1 MFLSLCKDNSN
12 LLLKNKKLHINFKYL
27 SSIFILFFLA
37 SCGSF
42 DSSSLVSSDGIYAG
56 NESSKEILK
65 PKSDY
70 FKNYFSDESSK
81 YDLNLLESDSL
92 NFDSYI
98 ISSDDLVYSDNNP
111 SWGDIP
117 TSVDYVIDYRGY
129 NYRNRFYSPYFSY
142 YDPFYRYNYPFAV
155 NPYFFRYSYGG
166 WYPYMSFG
174 YFSPYYYYA
183 FNSPYYNPYWR
194 WGRRGW
200 YDNLYGYDIHD
211 NYRNNTNV
219 SYNRGR
225 RGSSSNVVVYSN
237 GRSSTANDSEIDNDR
252 VRNYNKTREIIH
264 NIGDSG
270 SNSNS
275 SARTYLDPRTSNM
288 NGSRNLRNYINSG
301 VLSNQ
306 GGKNSSTPSP
316 SKRYYND
323 PYSNSSSSWGL
334 SGRSGNS
341 NQSRNA
347 SSRSSSSSNWVN
359 PSSSSRSSSSSSMG
373 GRSYNYSSSSSGG
386 VSTSSGRSSS
396 SSSRSGG
403 IRD

>member
-27 SSIFILFFLA
+27 SSIFILFVLV

-92 NFDSYI
+92 NFDSYL
-98 ISSDDLVYSDNNP
+98 ISSDDIVYSDNNP

-117 TSVDYVIDYRGY
+117 TSVDYVLDYRGY
-129 NYRNRFYSPYFSY
+129 NYRSRFYSPYFSY
-142 YDPFYRYNYPFAV
+142 YDPFYRYHYPYAV

-183 FNSPYYNPYWR
+183 FNSPYYSPYWR

-252 VRNYNKTREIIH
+252 VRNYNKTREIIN

-270 SNSNS
+270 SSSNS

-306 GGKNSSTPSP
+306 GGKNSTTPSP

-403 IRD
+403 IRN

>member
-1 MFLSLCKDNSN
+1 M
-12 LLLKNKKLHINFKYL
+12 KNKKLHINFKYL
-27 SSIFILFFLA
+27 SSIFILFVLV

-92 NFDSYI
+92 NFDSYL
-98 ISSDDLVYSDNNP
+98 ISSDDIVYSDNNP

-117 TSVDYVIDYRGY
+117 TSVDYVLDYRGY
-129 NYRNRFYSPYFSY
+129 NYRSRFYSPYFSY
-142 YDPFYRYNYPFAV
+142 YDPFYIYNYPFAV

-166 WYPYMSFG
+166 WYPYMGFG
-174 YFSPYYYYA
+174 YFPPYYYHA
-183 FNSPYYNPYWR
+183 FNSQYYNPYLR

-200 YDNLYGYDIHD
+200 YDNQYGYDIHD

-237 GRSSTANDSEIDNDR
+237 GRSSTANDSEIDKDR
-252 VRNYNKTREIIH
+252 VRNYNKTREIIN
-264 NIGDSG
+264 NIGDSR
-270 SNSNS
+270 SSSNS
-275 SARTYLDPRTSNM
+275 SARIYLDPQTSNM
-288 NGSRNLRNYINSG
+288 NGSRKLRNYINSG

-306 GGKNSSTPSP
+306 VGKSSSTPSP

-334 SGRSGNS
+334 SGRNS
-341 NQSRNA
+341 NSNLSRNA
-347 SSRSSSSSNWVN
+347 SSRTSSSSNWVN

>member
-12 LLLKNKKLHINFKYL
+12 QLLKNKKLNINFKYL
-27 SSIFILFFLA
+27 SVIFILIILA

-70 FKNYFSDESSK
+70 FKNYFSDESSR
-81 YDLNLLESDSL
+81 YNINLLESDSL
-92 NFDSYI
+92 NFDSYLM
-98 ISSDDLVYSDNNP
+98 SSDDIVYSDNNP

-117 TSVDYVIDYRGY
+117 TSVDYVLDYREF

-142 YDPFYRYNYPFAV
+142 YDPFYRYHYPFSI

-174 YFSPYYYYA
+174 YFSPYY
-183 FNSPYYNPYWR
+183 SPYWS
-194 WGRRGW
+194 WGRRGL
-200 YDNLYGYDIHD
+200 YNNVYGYDIHD

-225 RGSSSNVVVYSN
+225 RGSSSNVVVYSD
-237 GRSSTANDSEIDNDR
+237 GRSSTANNPDTDSER
-252 VRNYNKTREIIH
+252 VRNYNKTREVIK

-270 SNSNS
+270 SSSNSN
-275 SARTYLDPRTSNM
+275 ARTYLDPRSSNM
-288 NGSRNLRNYINSG
+288 NGSRNLRNYINNG
-301 VLSNQ
+301 VISNQ
-306 GGKNSSTPSP
+306 NSKNSSTPST

-323 PYSNSSSSWGL
+323 PYMNPRSSWGL
-334 SGRSGNS
+334 SGRNDNS
-341 NQSRNA
+341 NLSRNA
-347 SSRSSSSSNWVN
+347 SSRSSSGSNWVN
-359 PSSSSRSSSSSSMG
+359 PSSSSRSSSSSSSTG

-386 VSTSSGRSSS
+386 VSTNSGRSSS

>member
-12 LLLKNKKLHINFKYL
+12 QLLKNKKLNINFKYL
-27 SSIFILFFLA
+27 SVIFILIILA

-70 FKNYFSDESSK
+70 FKNYFSDESSR
-81 YDLNLLESDSL
+81 YNINLLESDSL
-92 NFDSYI
+92 NFDSYLM
-98 ISSDDLVYSDNNP
+98 SSDDIVYSDNNP

-117 TSVDYVIDYRGY
+117 TSVDYVLDYRGF

-142 YDPFYRYNYPFAV
+142 YDPFYRYHYPFSI

-174 YFSPYYYYA
+174 YFSPYY
-183 FNSPYYNPYWR
+183 SPYWS
-194 WGRRGW
+194 WGRRGL
-200 YDNLYGYDIHD
+200 YNNVYGYDIHD

-225 RGSSSNVVVYSN
+225 RGSSSNVVVYSD
-237 GRSSTANDSEIDNDR
+237 GRSSTANNPDTDSER
-252 VRNYNKTREIIH
+252 VRNYNKTREVIK

-270 SNSNS
+270 SSSNSN
-275 SARTYLDPRTSNM
+275 ARTYLDPRSSNM
-288 NGSRNLRNYINSG
+288 NGSRNLRNYINNG
-301 VLSNQ
+301 VISNQ
-306 GGKNSSTPSP
+306 NSKSSSTPST

-323 PYSNSSSSWGL
+323 PYMNPRSSWGL
-334 SGRSGNS
+334 SGRNDNS
-341 NQSRNA
+341 NLSRNA
-347 SSRSSSSSNWVN
+347 SSRSSSGSNWVN
-359 PSSSSRSSSSSSMG
+359 PSSSSRSSSSSSSTG

-386 VSTSSGRSSS
+386 VSTNSGRSSS

>member
-1 MFLSLCKDNSN
+1 MKD
-12 LLLKNKKLHINFKYL
+12 
-27 SSIFILFFLA
+27 
-37 SCGSF
+37 
-42 DSSSLVSSDGIYAG
+42 
-56 NESSKEILK
+56 
-65 PKSDY
+65 
-70 FKNYFSDESSK
+70 FKNYFSEESSK
-81 YDLNLLESDSL
+81 YNLNLLESDSL
-92 NFDSYI
+92 NFDSYL
-98 ISSDDLVYSDNNP
+98 ISSDDIVYSDNNP

-117 TSVDYVIDYRGY
+117 TSVDYVLDYRGY
-129 NYRNRFYSPYFSY
+129 NYRSRFYSPYFSY
-142 YDPFYRYNYPFAV
+142 YDPFYSYHYPYAV

-183 FNSPYYNPYWR
+183 FNSPYYDPYWR

-237 GRSSTANDSEIDNDR
+237 GRSSTANDSDIDNER
-252 VRNYNKTREIIH
+252 VRNYNKTREIIN

-270 SNSNS
+270 SSSNS
-275 SARTYLDPRTSNM
+275 SARTYFDPRTSNM

-301 VLSNQ
+301 ALSNQ
-306 GGKNSSTPSP
+306 VGKSSSTPSP

-323 PYSNSSSSWGL
+323 PYSNSNSSWGL
-334 SGRSGNS
+334 SGRNGNS
-341 NQSRNA
+341 NLSRNA
-347 SSRSSSSSNWVN
+347 ASRSSSSSNWVN

>member
-1 MFLSLCKDNSN
+1 LFLYLCKDNSN

-27 SSIFILFFLA
+27 SSIFILFVLV

-92 NFDSYI
+92 NFDSYL
-98 ISSDDLVYSDNNP
+98 ISSDDIVYSDNNP

-117 TSVDYVIDYRGY
+117 TSVDYVLDYRGY
-129 NYRNRFYSPYFSY
+129 NYRSRFYSPYFSY
-142 YDPFYRYNYPFAV
+142 YDPFYRYHYPYAV
-155 NPYFFRYSYGG
+155 NPYFFRYSYVG

-183 FNSPYYNPYWR
+183 FNSPYYSPYWR

-252 VRNYNKTREIIH
+252 VRNYNKTREIIN

-270 SNSNS
+270 SSSNS

-306 GGKNSSTPSP
+306 GGKNSTTPSP

-403 IRD
+403 IRN

>member
-27 SSIFILFFLA
+27 SSIFILIILA

-42 DSSSLVSSDGIYAG
+42 DSSSLVSSDGIYSG

-92 NFDSYI
+92 NFDSYL
-98 ISSDDLVYSDNNP
+98 ISSDDIVYSDNNP

-117 TSVDYVIDYRGY
+117 TSVDYVLDYRGY
-129 NYRNRFYSPYFSY
+129 NYRSRFYSPYFSY
-142 YDPFYRYNYPFAV
+142 YDPFYRYHYPYAV

-252 VRNYNKTREIIH
+252 VRNYNKTREIIN

-270 SNSNS
+270 SSSNS

-306 GGKNSSTPSP
+306 GGKNSTTPSP

-403 IRD
+403 IRN

>member
-27 SSIFILFFLA
+27 SSIFILYVLV

-92 NFDSYI
+92 NFDSYL
-98 ISSDDLVYSDNNP
+98 ISSDDIVYSDNNP

-117 TSVDYVIDYRGY
+117 TSVDYVLDYRGY
-129 NYRNRFYSPYFSY
+129 NYRSRFYSPYFSY
-142 YDPFYRYNYPFAV
+142 YDPFYRYHYPYAV

-183 FNSPYYNPYWR
+183 FNSPYYSPYWR

-211 NYRNNTNV
+211 NYRNNTNI

-252 VRNYNKTREIIH
+252 VRNYNKTREIIN

-270 SNSNS
+270 SSSNS

-306 GGKNSSTPSP
+306 GGKNSTTPSP

-403 IRD
+403 IRN

>member
-1 MFLSLCKDNSN
+1 MFLSLCKDNLN

-42 DSSSLVSSDGIYAG
+42 DSSSLVSSDGIYSG
-56 NESSKEILK
+56 NESSKETLK

-92 NFDSYI
+92 NFDSYL
-98 ISSDDLVYSDNNP
+98 ISSDDIVYSDNNP

-117 TSVDYVIDYRGY
+117 TSVDYVLDYRGY
-129 NYRNRFYSPYFSY
+129 NYRSRFYSPYFSY
-142 YDPFYRYNYPFAV
+142 YDPFYRYHYPYAV

-183 FNSPYYNPYWR
+183 FNSPYYSPYWR

-252 VRNYNKTREIIH
+252 VRNYNKTREIIN

-270 SNSNS
+270 SSSNS
-275 SARTYLDPRTSNM
+275 SARTYLDPGTSNM

-306 GGKNSSTPSP
+306 GGKNSTTPSP

-403 IRD
+403 IRN

>member
-27 SSIFILFFLA
+27 SSIFILIILT

-92 NFDSYI
+92 NFDSYL
-98 ISSDDLVYSDNNP
+98 ISSDDIVYSDNNP

-117 TSVDYVIDYRGY
+117 TSVDYVLDYRGY
-129 NYRNRFYSPYFSY
+129 NYRSRFYSPYFSY
-142 YDPFYRYNYPFAV
+142 YDPFYRYHYPFAV

-200 YDNLYGYDIHD
+200 YDNLYGYCLLYTSPSPRD
-211 NYRNNTNV
+211 RT
-219 SYNRGR
+219 
-225 RGSSSNVVVYSN
+225 
-237 GRSSTANDSEIDNDR
+237 RSR
-252 VRNYNKTREIIH
+252 MP
-264 NIGDSG
+264 
-270 SNSNS
+270 S
-275 SARTYLDPRTSNM
+275 SA
-288 NGSRNLRNYINSG
+288 
-301 VLSNQ
+301 
-306 GGKNSSTPSP
+306 
-316 SKRYYND
+316 
-323 PYSNSSSSWGL
+323 
-334 SGRSGNS
+334 
-341 NQSRNA
+341 
-347 SSRSSSSSNWVN
+347 
-359 PSSSSRSSSSSSMG
+359 
-373 GRSYNYSSSSSGG
+373 
-386 VSTSSGRSSS
+386 
-396 SSSRSGG
+396 
-403 IRD
+403 

>member
-1 MFLSLCKDNSN
+1 
-12 LLLKNKKLHINFKYL
+12 LKNKKLHINFKYL
-27 SSIFILFFLA
+27 SSIFILIILA

-42 DSSSLVSSDGIYAG
+42 DSSSLVSSDGIYSG

-92 NFDSYI
+92 NFDSYL
-98 ISSDDLVYSDNNP
+98 ISSDDIVYSDNNP

-117 TSVDYVIDYRGY
+117 TSVDYVLDYRGY
-129 NYRNRFYSPYFSY
+129 NYRSRFYSPYFSY
-142 YDPFYRYNYPFAV
+142 YDPFYRYHYPYAV

-252 VRNYNKTREIIH
+252 VRNYNKTREIIN

-270 SNSNS
+270 SSSNS

-306 GGKNSSTPSP
+306 GGKNSTTPSP

-403 IRD
+403 IRN

>member
-27 SSIFILFFLA
+27 SSIFILFILA

-42 DSSSLVSSDGIYAG
+42 DSSSLISSDGIYAG

-92 NFDSYI
+92 NFDSYL
-98 ISSDDLVYSDNNP
+98 ISSDDIVYSDNNP

-117 TSVDYVIDYRGY
+117 TSVDYVLDYRGY
-129 NYRNRFYSPYFSY
+129 NYRSRFYSPYFSY
-142 YDPFYRYNYPFAV
+142 YDPFYRYHYPYAV

-252 VRNYNKTREIIH
+252 VRNYNKTREIIN

-270 SNSNS
+270 SSSNS

-306 GGKNSSTPSP
+306 GGKNSTTPSP

-403 IRD
+403 IRN

>member
-27 SSIFILFFLA
+27 SAIFILIILA

-42 DSSSLVSSDGIYAG
+42 DSSSLVSSDGIYSG

-92 NFDSYI
+92 NFDSYL
-98 ISSDDLVYSDNNP
+98 ISSDDIVYSDNNP

-117 TSVDYVIDYRGY
+117 TSVDYVLDYRGY
-129 NYRNRFYSPYFSY
+129 NYRSRFYSPYFSY
-142 YDPFYRYNYPFAV
+142 YDPFYRYHYPYAV

-183 FNSPYYNPYWR
+183 FNSPYYSPYWR

-252 VRNYNKTREIIH
+252 VRNYNKTREIIN

-270 SNSNS
+270 SSSNS

-306 GGKNSSTPSP
+306 GGKNSTTPSP

-334 SGRSGNS
+334 SGRSSNS

-403 IRD
+403 IRN

>member
-27 SSIFILFFLA
+27 SSIFILFVLV

-92 NFDSYI
+92 NFDSYL
-98 ISSDDLVYSDNNP
+98 ISSDDIVYSDNNP

-117 TSVDYVIDYRGY
+117 TSVDYVLDYRGY
-129 NYRNRFYSPYFSY
+129 NYRSRFYSPYFSY
-142 YDPFYRYNYPFAV
+142 YDPFYRYHYPYAV

-166 WYPYMSFG
+166 WYPYMTFG

-183 FNSPYYNPYWR
+183 FNSPYYSPYWR

-252 VRNYNKTREIIH
+252 VRNYNKTREIIN

-270 SNSNS
+270 SSSNS
-275 SARTYLDPRTSNM
+275 SARTYLDPGTSNM

-306 GGKNSSTPSP
+306 GGKNSTTPSP

-334 SGRSGNS
+334 SGRSSNS

-403 IRD
+403 IRN

>member
-1 MFLSLCKDNSN
+1 MLLSLCKDNSN

-92 NFDSYI
+92 NFDSYL
-98 ISSDDLVYSDNNP
+98 ISSDDIVYSDNNP

-117 TSVDYVIDYRGY
+117 TSVDYVLDYRGY
-129 NYRNRFYSPYFSY
+129 NYRSRFYSPYFSY
-142 YDPFYRYNYPFAV
+142 YDPFYIYNYPFAV

-174 YFSPYYYYA
+174 YFPPYYYHA
-183 FNSPYYNPYWR
+183 FNSQYYNPYLR

-200 YDNLYGYDIHD
+200 YDNQYGYDIHD

-237 GRSSTANDSEIDNDR
+237 GRSSTANDSEIDKDR
-252 VRNYNKTREIIH
+252 VRNYNKTREIIN
-264 NIGDSG
+264 NIGDSR
-270 SNSNS
+270 SSSNS
-275 SARTYLDPRTSNM
+275 SARTYLDPQTSNM
-288 NGSRNLRNYINSG
+288 NGSRKLRNYINSG

-306 GGKNSSTPSP
+306 VGKSSSTPSP

-334 SGRSGNS
+334 SGRNS
-341 NQSRNA
+341 NSNLSRNA
-347 SSRSSSSSNWVN
+347 SSRTSSSSNWVN

>member
-1 MFLSLCKDNSN
+1 M
-12 LLLKNKKLHINFKYL
+12 KNKKLHINFKYL
-27 SSIFILFFLA
+27 SAIFILIILA

-42 DSSSLVSSDGIYAG
+42 DSSSLVSSDGIYSG
-56 NESSKEILK
+56 NESSKETLK

-70 FKNYFSDESSK
+70 FKNYFSEESSK

-92 NFDSYI
+92 NFDSYL
-98 ISSDDLVYSDNNP
+98 ISSDDIVYSNNNP

-117 TSVDYVIDYRGY
+117 TSVDYVLDYRGY
-129 NYRNRFYSPYFSY
+129 NYRSRFYSAYFSY
-142 YDPFYRYNYPFAV
+142 YDPFYRYHYPYAV

-166 WYPYMSFG
+166 WYPYMTFG

-183 FNSPYYNPYWR
+183 FNSPYYSPYWR

-252 VRNYNKTREIIH
+252 VRNYNKTREIIN

-270 SNSNS
+270 SSSNS
-275 SARTYLDPRTSNM
+275 SARTYLDPGTSNM

-306 GGKNSSTPSP
+306 GGKNSTTPSP

-403 IRD
+403 IRN

>member
-27 SSIFILFFLA
+27 SSIFILFVLV

-92 NFDSYI
+92 NFDSYL
-98 ISSDDLVYSDNNP
+98 ISSDDIVYSDNNP

-117 TSVDYVIDYRGY
+117 TSVDYVLDYRGY
-129 NYRNRFYSPYFSY
+129 NYRSRFYSPYFSY
-142 YDPFYRYNYPFAV
+142 YDPFYRYHYPYAV

-252 VRNYNKTREIIH
+252 VRNYNKTREIIN

-270 SNSNS
+270 SSSNS

-306 GGKNSSTPSP
+306 GGKNSTTPSP

-403 IRD
+403 IRN

>member
-1 MFLSLCKDNSN
+1 M
-12 LLLKNKKLHINFKYL
+12 KNKKLHINFKYL
-27 SSIFILFFLA
+27 SVIFILIVLV

-42 DSSSLVSSDGIYAG
+42 DSSSLVSSDGIYAS
-56 NESSKEILK
+56 NESIKETLK

-81 YDLNLLESDSL
+81 YNLNLLESDSI
-92 NFDSYI
+92 NFDSYLM
-98 ISSDDLVYSDNNP
+98 SSDDIVYSDNNP

-117 TSVDYVIDYRGY
+117 SSVDYVLDYREF
-129 NYRNRFYSPYFSY
+129 NYRSRLYSPYFSY
-142 YDPFYRYNYPFAV
+142 YDPFYRYHYPFAV

-174 YFSPYYYYA
+174 YFSPYY
-183 FNSPYYNPYWR
+183 SPFWR
-194 WGRRGW
+194 WGRRGL
-200 YDNLYGYDIHD
+200 YNNLYGYDIQN

-225 RGSSSNVVVYSN
+225 RGSSSNVVVYSD
-237 GRSSTANDSEIDNDR
+237 GRSSTANNPDTDSER
-252 VRNYNKTREIIH
+252 VRNYNKTIEIIK

-270 SNSNS
+270 SSSNSN
-275 SARTYLDPRTSNM
+275 ARTYLDPRSSNM
-288 NGSRNLRNYINSG
+288 NGSRNLRNYINNG
-301 VLSNQ
+301 VISNQ
-306 GGKNSSTPSP
+306 SSKSSSTPST

-323 PYSNSSSSWGL
+323 PYSNPRSSWGL
-334 SGRSGNS
+334 SGRNGNS
-341 NQSRNA
+341 NLSRNA

-359 PSSSSRSSSSSSMG
+359 PSSSSRSSSSSSSIG
-373 GRSYNYSSSSSGG
+373 GRSLNYSSSSSGG
-386 VSTSSGRSSS
+386 VSTNSGRSSS

>member
-1 MFLSLCKDNSN
+1 M
-12 LLLKNKKLHINFKYL
+12 KNKKLHINFKYL

-92 NFDSYI
+92 NFDSYL
-98 ISSDDLVYSDNNP
+98 ISSDDIVYSDNNP

-117 TSVDYVIDYRGY
+117 TSVDYVLDYRGY
-129 NYRNRFYSPYFSY
+129 NYRSRFYSPYFSY
-142 YDPFYRYNYPFAV
+142 YDPFYIYNYPFAV

-166 WYPYMSFG
+166 WYPYMGFG
-174 YFSPYYYYA
+174 YFPPYYYHA
-183 FNSPYYNPYWR
+183 FNSQYYNPYLR

-200 YDNLYGYDIHD
+200 YDNQYGYDIHD

-237 GRSSTANDSEIDNDR
+237 GRSSTANDSEIDKDR
-252 VRNYNKTREIIH
+252 VRNYNKTREIIN
-264 NIGDSG
+264 NIGDSR
-270 SNSNS
+270 SSSNS
-275 SARTYLDPRTSNM
+275 SARIYLDPQTSNM
-288 NGSRNLRNYINSG
+288 NGSRKLRNYINSG

-306 GGKNSSTPSP
+306 VGKSSSTPSP

-334 SGRSGNS
+334 SGRNS
-341 NQSRNA
+341 NSNLSRNA
-347 SSRSSSSSNWVN
+347 SSRTSSSSNWVN

-403 IRD
+403 IRN

>member
-27 SSIFILFFLA
+27 SSIFILIILT

-92 NFDSYI
+92 NFDSYL
-98 ISSDDLVYSDNNP
+98 ISSDDIVYSDNNP

-117 TSVDYVIDYRGY
+117 TSVDYVLDYRGY
-129 NYRNRFYSPYFSY
+129 NYRSRFYSPYFSY
-142 YDPFYRYNYPFAV
+142 YDPFYRYHYPYAV

-183 FNSPYYNPYWR
+183 FNSPYYSPYWR

-252 VRNYNKTREIIH
+252 VRNYNKTREIIN

-270 SNSNS
+270 SSSNS

-334 SGRSGNS
+334 SGRNGNS
-341 NQSRNA
+341 NLSRNA

-403 IRD
+403 IRN

>member
-27 SSIFILFFLA
+27 SSIFILFVLV

-92 NFDSYI
+92 NFDSYL
-98 ISSDDLVYSDNNP
+98 ISSDDIVYSDNNP

-117 TSVDYVIDYRGY
+117 TSVDYVLDYRGY
-129 NYRNRFYSPYFSY
+129 NYRSRFYSPYFSY
-142 YDPFYRYNYPFAV
+142 YDPFYRYHYPYAV

-183 FNSPYYNPYWR
+183 FNSPYYSPYWR

-252 VRNYNKTREIIH
+252 VRNYNKTREIIN

-270 SNSNS
+270 SSSNS
-275 SARTYLDPRTSNM
+275 RARTYLDPGTSNM

-306 GGKNSSTPSP
+306 GGKNSTTPSP

-334 SGRSGNS
+334 SGRSSNS

-359 PSSSSRSSSSSSMG
+359 PSSSRSSSSSSMG

-403 IRD
+403 IRN

>member
-27 SSIFILFFLA
+27 SSIFILIILA

-42 DSSSLVSSDGIYAG
+42 DSSSLVSSDGIYSR

-70 FKNYFSDESSK
+70 FKNYFSDESNK

-92 NFDSYI
+92 NFDSYL
-98 ISSDDLVYSDNNP
+98 ISSDDIVYSDNNP

-117 TSVDYVIDYRGY
+117 TSVDYVLDYRGY
-129 NYRNRFYSPYFSY
+129 NYRSRFYSPYFSY
-142 YDPFYRYNYPFAV
+142 YDPFYRYHYPYAV

-252 VRNYNKTREIIH
+252 VRNYNKTREIIN

-270 SNSNS
+270 SSSNS

-306 GGKNSSTPSP
+306 GGKNSTTPSP

-403 IRD
+403 IRN

>member
-1 MFLSLCKDNSN
+1 MF
-12 LLLKNKKLHINFKYL
+12 FMV
-27 SSIFILFFLA
+27 FLV

-42 DSSSLVSSDGIYAG
+42 DSSSLLSSDGIYAG
-56 NESSKEILK
+56 NKSSSETLK

-70 FKNYFSDESSK
+70 FKNYFNDEASK
-81 YDLNLLESDSL
+81 YNFSISDSDSL
-92 NFDSYI
+92 NLDSFL
-98 ISSDDLVYSDNNP
+98 ISSNDITYSDNNP

-117 TSVDYVIDYRGY
+117 NSVDYVLDYRRH

-142 YDPFYRYNYPFAV
+142 YDPFYRYYYPFAV
-155 NPYFFRYSYGG
+155 NPYFFRFSYGG

-174 YFSPYYYYA
+174 YFSPHYYYA

-211 NYRNNTNV
+211 NYRNDRNL

-237 GRSSTANDSEIDNDR
+237 GRSSTANDSEIDNER
-252 VRNYNKTREIIH
+252 VRNYNKTREIIN

-270 SNSNS
+270 SSSNS
-275 SARTYLDPRTSNM
+275 SGRTYIDPRTSNM

-306 GGKNSSTPSP
+306 GGKSSSTPSP

-323 PYSNSSSSWGL
+323 PYSSSSSSWGL
-334 SGRSGNS
+334 SGRNGNS
-341 NQSRNA
+341 NLSRNA

-359 PSSSSRSSSSSSMG
+359 PSSSSRSSSSSSTG

-403 IRD
+403 GIRD

>member
-27 SSIFILFFLA
+27 SSIFILFVLV

-92 NFDSYI
+92 NFDSYL
-98 ISSDDLVYSDNNP
+98 ISSDDIVYSDNNP

-117 TSVDYVIDYRGY
+117 TSVDYVLDYRGY
-129 NYRNRFYSPYFSY
+129 NYRSRFYSPYFSY
-142 YDPFYRYNYPFAV
+142 YDPFYRYHYPYAV

-166 WYPYMSFG
+166 WYPYMTFG

-183 FNSPYYNPYWR
+183 FNSPYYSPYWR

-252 VRNYNKTREIIH
+252 VRNYNKTREIIN

-270 SNSNS
+270 SSSNS
-275 SARTYLDPRTSNM
+275 SARTYLDPGTSNM

-306 GGKNSSTPSP
+306 GGKNSTTPSP

-403 IRD
+403 IRN

>member
-27 SSIFILFFLA
+27 SSIFILFILA

-92 NFDSYI
+92 NFDSYL
-98 ISSDDLVYSDNNP
+98 ISSDDIVYSDNNP

-117 TSVDYVIDYRGY
+117 TSVDYVLDYRGY
-129 NYRNRFYSPYFSY
+129 NYRSRFYSPYFSY
-142 YDPFYRYNYPFAV
+142 YDPFYRYHYPYAV

-252 VRNYNKTREIIH
+252 VRNYNKTREIIN

-270 SNSNS
+270 SSSNS

-306 GGKNSSTPSP
+306 GGKNSTTPSP

-403 IRD
+403 IRN

>member
-1 MFLSLCKDNSN
+1 MFLSLCKDNSIE
-12 LLLKNKKLHINFKYL
+12 LLKNKKIHINFKFL
-27 SSIFILFFLA
+27 SALFTVLLV

-42 DSSSLVSSDGIYAG
+42 DSSSLVSSDGIYSG
-56 NESSKEILK
+56 NENSTETLK

-70 FKNYFSDESSK
+70 FKNYFNDEASK
-81 YDLNLLESDSL
+81 YNFSQSESDSL
-92 NFDSYI
+92 NLDSFLINSNDIAYT
-98 ISSDDLVYSDNNP
+98 DNNP

-117 TSVDYVIDYRGY
+117 SSVDYIIDYSGY

-142 YDPFYRYNYPFAV
+142 YDPFYSYYYPFRM
-155 NPYFFRYSYGG
+155 NPFYFGYSFVG
-166 WYPYMSFG
+166 WYPYIG
-174 YFSPYYYYA
+174 YGHFSPHFYYA
-183 FNSPYYNPYWR
+183 FNSPYHNPYWK

-200 YDNLYGYDIHD
+200 YDNLYGYDIHE
-211 NYRNNTNV
+211 NYRKNSNV

-237 GRSSTANDSEIDNDR
+237 GRSSIANDSEIDNER
-252 VRNYNKTREIIH
+252 VRNYNKTREIIN

-270 SNSNS
+270 SSSNS
-275 SARTYLDPRTSNM
+275 STRKYLDPRTSNM

-306 GGKNSSTPSP
+306 GGKSSSTSSP

-334 SGRSGNS
+334 SGRNGNS
-341 NQSRNA
+341 NLSRNTL
-347 SSRSSSSSNWVN
+347 SRSSSSSNWVN
-359 PSSSSRSSSSSSMG
+359 PSSSSRSSSSSSTS

>member
-27 SSIFILFFLA
+27 SSIFILIILG

-92 NFDSYI
+92 NFDSYL
-98 ISSDDLVYSDNNP
+98 ISSDDIVYSDNNP

-117 TSVDYVIDYRGY
+117 TSVDYVLDYRGY
-129 NYRNRFYSPYFSY
+129 NYRSRFYSPYFSY
-142 YDPFYRYNYPFAV
+142 YDPFYRYHYPYAV

-237 GRSSTANDSEIDNDR
+237 GRSSTPNESEIDNDR
-252 VRNYNKTREIIH
+252 VRNYNKTREIIN
-264 NIGDSG
+264 NIGDPG
-270 SNSNS
+270 SSSNS

-306 GGKNSSTPSP
+306 GGKNSTTPSP

-403 IRD
+403 IRN

>member
-27 SSIFILFFLA
+27 SSIFILFVLV

-92 NFDSYI
+92 NFDSYL
-98 ISSDDLVYSDNNP
+98 ISSDDIVYSDNNP

-117 TSVDYVIDYRGY
+117 TSVDYVLDYRGY
-129 NYRNRFYSPYFSY
+129 NYRSRFYSPYFSY
-142 YDPFYRYNYPFAV
+142 YDPFYRYHYPYAV

-183 FNSPYYNPYWR
+183 FNSPYYSPYWR

-252 VRNYNKTREIIH
+252 VRNYNKTREIIN

-270 SNSNS
+270 SSSNS

-306 GGKNSSTPSP
+306 GGKNSTTPSP

-334 SGRSGNS
+334 SGRSSNS

-359 PSSSSRSSSSSSMG
+359 PSSSRSSSSSSMG

-403 IRD
+403 IRN